1 MSTKSLVMHGQ
12 IFLKKDT
19 KDIKITAMLVH
30 KIHTKSLTPIKRLCR
45 ERASLAIEI
54 RACESIL
61 EQKVTQRIK
70 TSYVLVNNSTH
81 KDTQITLH

>member
-1 MSTKSLVMHGQ
+1 
-12 IFLKKDT
+12 
-19 KDIKITAMLVH
+19 MLVH
-30 KIHTKSLTPIKRLCR
+30 KIHAKSLTSVKRLCR

-54 RACESIL
+54 RACASIL

-70 TSYVLVNNSTH
+70 TSYVIVNNSTH

>member
-1 MSTKSLVMHGQ
+1 
-12 IFLKKDT
+12 
-19 KDIKITAMLVH
+19 MLVH
-30 KIHTKSLTPIKRLCR
+30 KIHAKSLTSVERLCR

-54 RACESIL
+54 RACASIL

-70 TSYVLVNNSTH
+70 TSYMIVNNFTH